1 MSIIRLI
8 PDIMDDILLPFLR
21 VPYLD
26 LDGRLLFFFFRIF
39 DFDLCFLE
47 GFAWCFESL
56 LVLLNDEE
64 GVFILIVVLL
74 KGGYASSKI
83 SFMLE
88 GGDFVFVLIMPNS
101 LSKSMW

>member
-8 PDIMDDILLPFLR
+8 PDIMDDILLPFLL
-21 VPYLD
+21 VPYF

-74 KGGYASSKI
+74 NGGYASSKI